1 MKTIRLISTGLLA
14 VLMCVNFTACNG
26 DDEEDEVNNEPGT
39 EKPET
44 GTVKRLKQYS
54 YKEIEEDNYEYSYTL
69 DFEYDQLGRITKI
82 TDKTKEGSDYS
93 TEVYEYVWDGN
104 TIEEYCD
111 GYLEHTFT
119 ISDKIVRNASYD
131 YNSNNSFLYN
141 SSGRLITWSQD
152 NDYYG
157 HKYYYKWNGDKV
169 TEIIMDEYDN
179 YDGDWKMTYKISYGN
194 KKCSGYCPIVGEFVD
209 ISHLTKVH
217 PELFGCITNTL
228 PTKIIVEDDIYGERG
243 SQEFTYELDKDGY
256 IIKLTGKVKGTD
268 FEDGN
273 NEYIF
278 ISGYEYNFVWE

>member
-26 DDEEDEVNNEPGT
+26 EDEEDEVNNEPGT

-54 YKEIEEDNYEYSYTL
+54 FKEIEEDNYGYSYNL

-82 TDKTKEGSDYS
+82 TDKTKEGSYYS

-104 TIEEYCD
+104 TIEEYLD
-111 GYLEHTFT
+111 GYLKYTFT
-119 ISDKIVRNASYD
+119 ISDKLVRNVSDNYT
-131 YNSNNSFLYN
+131 SNHSFSYN
-141 SSGRLITWSQD
+141 SSGRLTSWLRD
-152 NDYYG
+152 NEDYG

-169 TEIIMDEYDN
+169 TEVLMDEYDN
-179 YDGDWKMTYKISYGN
+179 YGGDFKNTYKISYGN
-194 KKCSGYCPIVGEFVD
+194 KKCSGYNPNASEFVD
-209 ISHLTKVH
+209 ISPLTIVH
-217 PELFGCITNTL
+217 PELFGCIINTL
-228 PTKIIVEDDIYGERG
+228 PTKVIMENDKYGEMG

-273 NEYIF
+273 HEYIF
-278 ISGYEYNFVWE
+278 GNYYEYNFVWE